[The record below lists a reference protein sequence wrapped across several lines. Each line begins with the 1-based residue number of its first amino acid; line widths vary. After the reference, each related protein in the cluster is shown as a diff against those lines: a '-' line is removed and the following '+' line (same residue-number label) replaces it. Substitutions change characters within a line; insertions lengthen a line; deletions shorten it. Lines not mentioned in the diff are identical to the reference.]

1 MPAAPNAF
9 WGGLEAGK
17 GCTAT
22 FPERSPCGLQAAGKE
37 LGFPCILARALLRT
51 DGSTLWVVRP
61 LYAACGIE
69 GVIRQLG
76 VVPLRR
82 DVFWGGGIGAV
93 WIV

>member
-37 LGFPCILARALLRT
+37 LGFPCILAPGAHY
-51 DGSTLWVVRP
+51 G
-61 LYAACGIE
+61 LYDRFMRHGGIE

>member
-9 WGGLEAGK
+9 CERMGADYGLYDRFMRYG
-17 GCTAT
+17 
-22 FPERSPCGLQAAGKE
+22 
-37 LGFPCILARALLRT
+37 
-51 DGSTLWVVRP
+51 
-61 LYAACGIE
+61 GIE

-93 WIV
+93 WII

>member
-9 WGGLEAGK
+9 WGGIEAGK
-17 GCTAT
+17 DCTAT
-22 FPERSPCGLQAAGKE
+22 FPERHLVDYKLPERNLDFPAYWLGHCCERMGAHYGLYDRFMRHG
-37 LGFPCILARALLRT
+37 
-51 DGSTLWVVRP
+51 
-61 LYAACGIE
+61 GIE

>member
-17 GCTAT
+17 DCTAT
-22 FPERSPCGLQAAGKE
+22 FPERPPCGLQAAGKE
-37 LGFPCILARALLRT
+37 LGFPCILARALL
-51 DGSTLWVVRP
+51 GAHYG
-61 LYAACGIE
+61 LYDRFMRHGGIE